1 MATVWLARVS
11 GPGGFERLVAVK
23 QVHPHLLRERKFL
36 DMFVDEA
43 RIAAS
48 ICHPH
53 VCSVFDFGEDRGSFY
68 LAMDYLEGIP
78 FAEVMRALDSKR
90 DELSPRERCA
100 FVARIFA
107 DVAEGLHAAH
117 EARDPDGAPL
127 EVVHRDVAPSNL
139 FLRWDG
145 VASVLDFGC
154 ARARSRIFCSELG
167 EARGH
172 VAYVAPEVLRGR
184 EPDRRA
190 DVWSLGAVLWEA
202 LTGQRL
208 FKRASVHDT
217 LFAVVG
223 DAVLAPSA
231 IDSTVPAALDEIVL
245 RALARDLD
253 ARHATALALSVELRR
268 FVAASGVPMETPDVS
283 AFVHELFP
291 DAAQRKEH
299 VRITA
304 RSIPPARAP
313 IPPKPEHEAIVATTP
328 LPSSFADECLD
339 AFRSRPVLA
348 AMVLGLFVGLGGTFV
363 AMQLDGSVRA
373 EAVIE
378 PPSELEGVPQSIPV
392 PSDDAHVGGVPRAA
406 PVDQQRPHV
415 PEQQSRAGTPHLLP
429 QAPQ

>member
-1 MATVWLARVS
+1 M
-11 GPGGFERLVAVK
+11 
-23 QVHPHLLRERKFL
+23 FL
-36 DMFVDEA
+36 DEA

-48 ICHPH
+48 IRHPN
-53 VCSVFDFGEDRGSFY
+53 VCSVFDFGEDDGSFY
-68 LAMDYLEGIP
+68 LAMDYLEGIA
-78 FAEVMRALDSKR
+78 FADVMRALDAKR

-100 FVARIFA
+100 FVARVFA

-145 VASVLDFGC
+145 VVSLLDFGC
-154 ARARSRIFCSELG
+154 ARARSRVFCSELG

-190 DVWSLGAVLWEA
+190 DVWSLGVVLWEA
-202 LTGQRL
+202 LAGQRL

-231 IDSTVPAALDEIVL
+231 VDGTVPEALDEIVL
-245 RALARDLD
+245 RALSRDPD
-253 ARHATALALSVELRR
+253 GRHATALDLSVALRR
-268 FVAASGVPMETPDVS
+268 FVAASGAQMETPDVS
-283 AFVHELFP
+283 AFLHRLFP
-291 DAAQRKEH
+291 DADARRER

-304 RSIPPARAP
+304 RSIPPEPTRRVSKLGHEPIVQARA
-313 IPPKPEHEAIVATTP
+313 ESA
-328 LPSSFADECLD
+328 SFVDDCLD
-339 AFRSRPVLA
+339 ALRSRPVLA
-348 AMVLGLFVGLGGTFV
+348 AMVLGLVVGLGGTFV
-363 AMQLDGSVRA
+363 AMQLDGAVRA
-373 EAVIE
+373 EAAIE

-392 PSDDAHVGGVPRAA
+392 PSDDAQAA
-406 PVDQQRPHV
+406 GSSDQQRPHV
-415 PEQQSRAGTPHLLP
+415 PEQQSRFGTEHAVPH
-429 QAPQ
+429 APQ

>member
-23 QVHPHLLRERKFL
+23 QVHPHLLRERKFV
-36 DMFVDEA
+36 DMFIDEA

-48 ICHPH
+48 IRHPH
-53 VCSVFDFGEDRGSFY
+53 VCSVFDFGEDGGSFY
-68 LAMDYLEGIP
+68 LAMDYLEGVG
-78 FAEVMRALDSKR
+78 FGDVMKALDARR
-90 DELSPRERCA
+90 DEVSPRERCA

-107 DVAEGLHAAH
+107 DIAEGLHAAH

-190 DVWSLGAVLWEA
+190 DVWSLGVVLWEA

-208 FKRASVHDT
+208 FKRESVHDT
-217 LFAVVG
+217 LFAVVA
-223 DAVLAPSA
+223 DAVLGPSA
-231 IDSTVPAALDEIVL
+231 IDATVPTALDEIVL
-245 RALARDLD
+245 RALSREPD
-253 ARHATALALSVELRR
+253 ARHESALELSRELRR
-268 FVAASGVPMETPDVS
+268 FVVASEARMEAPDVS
-283 AFVHELFP
+283 AFLHRLFP
-291 DAAQRKEH
+291 DAAERQER

-304 RSIPPARAP
+304 RSIPPAGVRTVSEREAEAI
-313 IPPKPEHEAIVATTP
+313 IPPETAM
-328 LPSSFADECLD
+328 SSFLHECLD
-339 AFRSRPVLA
+339 ALRSRPVLA
-348 AMVLGLFVGLGGTFV
+348 AMVLGLFVGLGGTLV
-363 AMQLDGSVRA
+363 AIQIDGAARA
-373 EAVIE
+373 EVLIE
-378 PPSELEGVPQSIPV
+378 PPSELEGVPQSIAV
-392 PSDDAHVGGVPRAA
+392 PGDDLPRN
-406 PVDQQRPHV
+406 DQQRPHE
-415 PEQQSRAGTPHLLP
+415 PSQQSRVAPSQALPHPP
-429 QAPQ
+429 Q